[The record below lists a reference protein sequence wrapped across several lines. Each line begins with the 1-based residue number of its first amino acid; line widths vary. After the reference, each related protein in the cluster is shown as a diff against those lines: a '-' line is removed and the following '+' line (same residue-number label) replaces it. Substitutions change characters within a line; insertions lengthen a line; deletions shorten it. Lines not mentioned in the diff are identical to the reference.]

1 MLHFFTRMVAD
12 YGYLAVVLIVAA
24 EGFGIPLPGE
34 TAVVTAA
41 AFAASGTLNVY
52 GVAAS
57 ATLGTLIGGTGGY
70 WIGRRGGRRLLERHG
85 HLIRLDAE
93 RLARTERHFT
103 EHGIKTVFVARFI
116 ALLRIFGSL
125 LAGVAHM
132 PFATF
137 SVVNLAGGALW
148 AATFSALGY
157 LFGRNLPRLEHR
169 LGEVAI
175 VISVLAVG
183 ALVVYLVRRRRAA
196 VA

>member
-41 AFAASGTLNVY
+41 AFAARGTLDVY

-57 ATLGTLIGGTGGY
+57 ATLGTFIGGTGGY

-85 HLIRLDAE
+85 HLIWLDAE
-93 RLARTERHFT
+93 RLARTERYFT
-103 EHGIKTVFVARFI
+103 EHGTKTVFVARFV

-137 SVVNLAGGALW
+137 TVVNLAGGALW
-148 AATFSALGY
+148 AAAFSALGY
-157 LFGRNLPRLEHR
+157 LFGRNLARLEHR

-175 VISVLAVG
+175 VISVLALG
-183 ALVVYLVRRRRAA
+183 GLAVYLVRRRRAG